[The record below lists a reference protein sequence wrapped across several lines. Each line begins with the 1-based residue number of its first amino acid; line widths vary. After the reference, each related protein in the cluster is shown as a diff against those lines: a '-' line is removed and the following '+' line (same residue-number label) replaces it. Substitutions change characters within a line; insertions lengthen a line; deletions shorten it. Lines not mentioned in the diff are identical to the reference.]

1 MNSPNPA
8 YYEEDYRPVAP
19 ERVDSHFLPGSS
31 VEIVHA
37 RGDRRPPRHALFDFD
52 GTLSLVR
59 QGWMDVMTPMMV
71 EVLRATGT
79 GETPQ
84 QLHHMTRE
92 FVMELTG
99 KQTVYQMI
107 RLADE
112 VRKRGG
118 QPKDPLEYKQIYHD
132 RLMER
137 IAGRREALRSGDA
150 APQEM
155 LVPYSMELL
164 EELRRRDV
172 ALYVASGTDKRYVV
186 EEVCLLG
193 LDPYFGQHV
202 YGALDDIKSFSK
214 AMVIQQILSDNQVE
228 GASLVGFGDGYVEI
242 QNVKAVGGTAV
253 AVASDEVRRSGL
265 PDEWKRDRLIGGAR
279 HGHSRFPRLPGAG
292 GLSLE

>member
-1 MNSPNPA
+1 MH
-8 YYEEDYRPVAP
+8 EGTEDP
-19 ERVDSHFLPGSS
+19 
-31 VEIVHA
+31 
-37 RGDRRPPRHALFDFD
+37 RGTPLFDFD

-202 YGALDDIKSFSK
+202 YGAGRY
-214 AMVIQQILSDNQVE
+214 QIVFE
-228 GASLVGFGDGYVEI
+228 GDGDSANLERQPSRRGLTCRLRRWI
-242 QNVKAVGGTAV
+242 CGDPKREGGGW
-253 AVASDEVRRSGL
+253 DGR
-265 PDEWKRDRLIGGAR
+265 GGSQR
-279 HGHSRFPRLPGAG
+279 
-292 GLSLE
+292 